1 MRGTVPL
8 RDDEQSK
15 SVEASHAPTDTYP
28 MHERFCFPA
37 ENIYLL
43 VNGVIYSVHRYFFER
58 DSSSFA
64 GQGLSRREPMVLAG
78 INTRDHDL
86 FLSILYPSRYGVNEW
101 LPGAYGTVCVRPTA
115 LTLDE
120 GRRLGIDDVIR
131 INAIRQEFY
140 VVPVPV
146 SLALFHEVQEQ
157 VDSRFGL
164 AVQTI
169 PLLPVEPLSDAEEL
183 GPNGKPLSSVMLQK
197 RQKEREARQKAGQ
210 EAKEKDE
217 DEEADEAKRAAEE
230 ASATEEQR
238 MDSTREPESAPGG
251 WGGIEA
257 PSPGQRDLASVLG
270 LGSNSF
276 EPVAAPEPPAPE
288 PVAPAV
294 EAPPADDL
302 GPNGKPLSKVML
314 MKRRRREA
322 RKREKA
328 AEAQRAAEGGRAAA
342 DLP

>member
-1 MRGTVPL
+1 MIPQVQGASQGDSVVDWAQGELKDWLHERERMRGTVPL

-15 SVEASHAPTDTYP
+15 SVEASRAPTDTYP

-58 DSSSFA
+58 DSSS
-64 GQGLSRREPMVLAG
+64 Q
-78 INTRDHDL
+78 
-86 FLSILYPSRYGVNEW
+86 YGVNEW

-230 ASATEEQR
+230 ESAAQEQG
-238 MDSTREPESAPGG
+238 MDSTLEPESAPGG

-257 PSPGQRDLASVLG
+257 PSPGQRDLGSILG
-270 LGSNSF
+270 FWSKSF
-276 EPVAAPEPPAPE
+276 EPVAAPEPSAPK

-294 EAPPADDL
+294 EAPPADEL

-322 RKREKA
+322 REREKA
-328 AEAQRAAEGGRAAA
+328 AEAQRAAEEGRAAA
-342 DLP
+342 DFP